1 MGFKNKIKPSYVDFN
16 HGKYRW
22 KPNIDYRKNPH
33 LYEIGRG
40 QQGVLICQPYK
51 SELHPLWRFKTPEE
65 AQLSCNKI
73 YLKYLDYLDNGD
85 FVGCDMAKKYLHM
98 GFTRSRRYWN
108 HSSGKKW
115 TKQKN
120 GEWII
125 LPLDRNEDRFYQSSL
140 IFQRY
145 WKMVRE
151 DRRYLDLKKNFKKSK
166 KSS

>member
-1 MGFKNKIKPSYVDFN
+1 
-16 HGKYRW
+16 
-22 KPNIDYRKNPH
+22 
-33 LYEIGRG
+33 
-40 QQGVLICQPYK
+40 
-51 SELHPLWRFKTPEE
+51 
-65 AQLSCNKI
+65 
-73 YLKYLDYLDNGD
+73 
-85 FVGCDMAKKYLHM
+85 M

>member
-1 MGFKNKIKPSYVDFN
+1 MQTKPSYINFN
-16 HGKYRW
+16 QDKYRW

-40 QQGVLICQPYK
+40 QQGVLIYQPYK

-73 YLKYLDYLDNGD
+73 YFKYLDYLDNGD

-125 LPLDRNEDRFYQSSL
+125 LPLDRNKDRFYQSSL